1 MEEKLEKFISHLKVL
16 VELERKAEIEAMRLE
31 MKRLS
36 GREREKVGRAV
47 LGLNGKVVGEEL
59 GYFLVKY
66 GRDREIK
73 TEISVGDLVVVSRR
87 DPLKSDLV
95 GTVVEKGKRFITV
108 ALETVPEWALKGI
121 RIDLYAN
128 DITFKRWLE
137 NLNNLRE
144 SGRKA
149 LELYLGLR
157 EPGESEPV
165 EFEPFDRSL
174 NASQRRAIARALGSP
189 DFFLIH
195 GPFGTGKTRT
205 LAELIMQEVERGN
218 RVLATAE
225 SNVAVDNLVERLV
238 DSGLKVVR
246 VGHPSRVSK
255 ALHET
260 TLAYLITQ
268 HELYGELRELRVIGQ
283 NLKEKRDTF
292 TKPAPKYRRGLS
304 DREILRLASKGIGV
318 RGVPARLIREMAEW
332 IKINQQVQ
340 KTFDDARKLEERI
353 AREIIRDADVVLT
366 TNSSAGLDVV
376 DYGDYDVAVI
386 DEATQATIPSV
397 LIPIN
402 RAGRFV
408 LAGDHR
414 QLPPTI
420 LSEKAKGLSRTLFE
434 GLIERYPE
442 KSEMLTVQYRMNK
455 RLMEFPS
462 GEFYGGR
469 IEAHES
475 VRNITLSDLGVSE
488 PSFGGP
494 WDAVLKPE
502 NVLVFIDTSKREDR
516 FERQR
521 YGSESRENPLEAG
534 LVKET
539 VERLLKMGVKPEWI
553 GVITPYDDQR
563 DLISSLLPEEVE
575 VKTVDGYQGR
585 EKEVIVL
592 SFVRSNRRGE
602 LGFLKDLRRL
612 NVSLTR
618 AKRKLILIGDS
629 STLSA
634 HPTYKRLV
642 EFVGEKG
649 TVVDTR
655 KLTGIPPEMTPESIR
670 RIPGISRTEESTD
683 VPDGVEEV
691 RKRDRKRTRSIYR
704 DTPSNHF

>member
-1 MEEKLEKFISHLKVL
+1 MAEKETLTKFISHLKIL
-16 VELERKAEIEAMRLE
+16 IEMERKAEIEAMRLE
-31 MKRLS
+31 MRRLS

-47 LGLNGKVVGEEL
+47 LGLNGKIVGEEL

-66 GRDREIK
+66 GRNNEIK
-73 TEISVGDLVVVSRR
+73 TEISVGDLVVISKR
-87 DPLKSDLV
+87 DPLKSDLI
-95 GTVVEKGKRFITV
+95 GTVVEKGKKFITV
-108 ALETVPEWALKGI
+108 ALETVPEWALKGV

-128 DITFKRWLE
+128 DVTFRRWLE

-149 LELYLGLR
+149 LEFYLGLR
-157 EPGESEPV
+157 EPEKSEPID
-165 EFEPFDRSL
+165 FTPFDRNL
-174 NASQRRAIARALGSP
+174 NASQRRAIARSLGSG

-205 LAELIMQEVERGN
+205 LVELIRQEVKRGN
-218 RVLATAE
+218 KVLATAE
-225 SNVAVDNLVERLV
+225 SNVAVDNLVERLAN
-238 DSGLKVVR
+238 SGLRIVR
-246 VGHPSRVSK
+246 IGHPSRVSK
-255 ALHET
+255 KLHET

-268 HELYGELRELRVIGQ
+268 HDLYGELRELRVIGQ

-292 TKPAPKYRRGLS
+292 TKPSPKYRRGLS
-304 DREILRLASKGIGV
+304 DGEILRLASKGIGI

-332 IKINQQVQ
+332 IKINKQVQ

-353 AREIIRDADVVLT
+353 AREIIREADVVLT

-376 DYGDYDVAVI
+376 DYGNYDVVII

-402 RAGRFV
+402 RAKRFV
-408 LAGDHR
+408 LAGDHK

-420 LSEKAKGLSRTLFE
+420 LSEKAKELSRTLFE

-442 KSEMLTVQYRMNK
+442 KSEMLTVQYRMNE

-462 GEFYGGR
+462 REFYDGR
-469 IEAHES
+469 IEADKR
-475 VRNITLSDLGVSE
+475 VRNITLADLGVKS
-488 PSFGGP
+488 PARNDP
-494 WDAVLKPE
+494 WAEVLKPE
-502 NVLVFIDTSKREDR
+502 NVLAFVDTANKDDR

-521 YGSESRENPLEAG
+521 YGSESRENPLEAR
-534 LVKET
+534 LVKEV
-539 VERLLKMGVKPEWI
+539 VEGLLELGVKPEWI

-563 DLISSLLPEEVE
+563 DLISSNLPEEVE

-602 LGFLKDLRRL
+602 IGFLSDLRRL

-629 STLSA
+629 STLKV

-642 EFVGEKG
+642 EFLKREGKFIESVK
-649 TVVDTR
+649 
-655 KLTGIPPEMTPESIR
+655 TPL
-670 RIPGISRTEESTD
+670 
-683 VPDGVEEV
+683 
-691 RKRDRKRTRSIYR
+691 
-704 DTPSNHF
+704 H

>member
-1 MEEKLEKFISHLKVL
+1 MTENEVLTKFITRLKEL
-16 VELERKAEIEAMRLE
+16 VELERRAEIEAMRRE
-31 MKRLS
+31 MRRLS
-36 GREREKVGRAV
+36 GREREKLGRAI

-59 GYFLVKY
+59 GYFLVRY

-73 TEISVGDLVVVSRR
+73 TEISVGDLVVISKR

-108 ALETVPEWALKGI
+108 ALETVPEWALRGV

-128 DITFKRWLE
+128 DITFKRWIE

-144 SGRKA
+144 SGKKA
-149 LELYLGLR
+149 LEFYLGLR
-157 EPGESEPV
+157 EPEEDQQV
-165 EFEPFDRSL
+165 DFTPFDTGL
-174 NASQRRAIARALGSP
+174 NASQRGTISKALGSP

-205 LAELIMQEVERGN
+205 LAELIRQEVGRGHK
-218 RVLATAE
+218 VLATAE
-225 SNVAVDNLVERLV
+225 SNVAVDNIVERLAN
-238 DSGLKVVR
+238 SGIRVVR
-246 VGHPSRVSK
+246 IGHPSRVSK
-255 ALHET
+255 NLHET

-304 DREILRLASKGIGV
+304 DREILRLASKGIGT

-332 IKINQQVQ
+332 IKLNEQVG
-340 KTFDDARKLEERI
+340 KTFEDAKKLEERI
-353 AREIIRDADVVLT
+353 AREILREADVILT
-366 TNSSAGLDVV
+366 TNSSAGLEVV
-376 DYGDYDVAVI
+376 DYVSYDVTVI

-402 RAGRFV
+402 RTKRFV
-408 LAGDHR
+408 LAGDHK

-420 LSEKAKGLSRTLFE
+420 LSEKAKELSKTLFE
-434 GLIERYPE
+434 GLIERYPN
-442 KSEMLTVQYRMNK
+442 KSAMLTVQYRMNE

-462 GEFYGGR
+462 REFYGGR
-469 IEAHES
+469 VMADER
-475 VRNITLSDLGVSE
+475 VRKVTLADLGVEASVSE
-488 PSFGGP
+488 DV
-494 WDAVLKPE
+494 WKEILIPE
-502 NVLVFIDTSKREDR
+502 NVLVFIDTAGREDR

-521 YGSESRENPLEAG
+521 RGSESRENPLEAK

-539 VERLLKMGVKPEWI
+539 VERLLGMGVRPEWM

-585 EKEVIVL
+585 EKEVIIL
-592 SFVRSNRRGE
+592 SFARSNERGE
-602 LGFLKDLRRL
+602 IGFLRDLRRL

-629 STLSA
+629 STLSV

-642 EFVGEKG
+642 EFVRERE
-649 TVVDTR
+649 TMVDVN
-655 KLTGIPPEMTPESIR
+655 KLEG
-670 RIPGISRTEESTD
+670 
-683 VPDGVEEV
+683 
-691 RKRDRKRTRSIYR
+691 
-704 DTPSNHF
+704 

>member
-1 MEEKLEKFISHLKVL
+1 MGEKQEKLLKFIAYLKEL
-16 VELERKAEIEAMRLE
+16 VEMERKAEIEAMRLE
-31 MKRLS
+31 MRRLS

-47 LGLNGKVVGEEL
+47 LGLNGKVIGEEL
-59 GYFLVKY
+59 GYFLVRY

-73 TEISVGDLVVVSRR
+73 TEISVGDLVVISKR

-95 GTVVEKGKRFITV
+95 GTVVEKGKRFLTV
-108 ALETVPEWALKGI
+108 ALETVPEWALKGV

-128 DITFKRWLE
+128 DITFKRWME
-137 NLNNLRE
+137 NLDNLRE

-157 EPGESEPV
+157 EPEESEEI
-165 EFEPFDRSL
+165 EFQPFDKSL
-174 NASQRRAIARALGSP
+174 NASQRKAIAKALGSG
-189 DFFLIH
+189 DFFLVH

-205 LAELIMQEVERGN
+205 LVELIRQEVARGHK
-218 RVLATAE
+218 VLATAE
-225 SNVAVDNLVERLV
+225 SNVAVDNIVERLA

-268 HELYGELRELRVIGQ
+268 HDLYGELRELRIIGE

-304 DREILRLASKGIGV
+304 DKEILRLADKGIGT

-353 AREIIRDADVVLT
+353 AREIIHEADVVLT
-366 TNSSAGLDVV
+366 TNASAGLEVV
-376 DYGDYDVAVI
+376 DYGEYDVAVI

-402 RAGRFV
+402 RAKRFV
-408 LAGDHR
+408 LAGDHK

-420 LSEKAKGLSRTLFE
+420 LSEKAKELSKTLFE

-442 KSEMLTVQYRMNK
+442 KSEMLTVQYRMNE

-462 GEFYGGR
+462 REFYDGK

-475 VRNITLSDLGVSE
+475 VKNIMLADLGVSE
-488 PSFGGP
+488 PEFGNF
-494 WDAVLKPE
+494 WDKVLKPE

-521 YGSESRENPLEAG
+521 RGSDSRENPIEAK
-534 LVKET
+534 LVAET
-539 VERLLKMGVKPEWI
+539 VEKLLEMGVKPDWI

-563 DLISSLLPEEVE
+563 DLISSMVGEDIE

-585 EKEVIVL
+585 EKDVIVL
-592 SFVRSNRRGE
+592 SFVRSNRRRE
-602 LGFLKDLRRL
+602 LGFLTDLRRL

-618 AKRKLILIGDS
+618 AKRKLIAFGDS
-629 STLSA
+629 STLSN
-634 HPTYKRLV
+634 HPTYRRFI
-642 EFVGEKG
+642 EFLRRRGTFIEIDGEK
-649 TVVDTR
+649 
-655 KLTGIPPEMTPESIR
+655 
-670 RIPGISRTEESTD
+670 
-683 VPDGVEEV
+683 
-691 RKRDRKRTRSIYR
+691 
-704 DTPSNHF
+704 H

>member
-1 MEEKLEKFISHLKVL
+1 MDEKLKKFISHLKVL
-16 VELERKAEIEAMRLE
+16 IEMERRAEIEAMRLE

-36 GREREKVGRAV
+36 GREREKVGRAI
-47 LGLNGKVVGEEL
+47 LNLNGKVVGEEL

-73 TEISVGDLVVVSRR
+73 TEISVGDLVVISRR

-108 ALETVPEWALKGI
+108 AIETVPEWALKGV
-121 RIDLYAN
+121 RLDLYAN

-137 NLNNLRE
+137 NLNNLKE

-157 EPGESEPV
+157 EPEGSEPV
-165 EFEPFDRSL
+165 DFTPFDKSL
-174 NASQRRAIARALGSP
+174 NASQRMAIARALGSP

-205 LAELIMQEVERGN
+205 LAELIKQEVERGN
-218 RVLATAE
+218 KVLATAE

-238 DSGLKVVR
+238 GSGVKVVR
-246 VGHPSRVSK
+246 VGHPSRVAK
-255 ALHET
+255 GLHET
-260 TLAYLITQ
+260 TLAYLLTR

-283 NLKEKRDTF
+283 NLAEKRDTF
-292 TKPAPKYRRGLS
+292 TKPSPKYRRGLS
-304 DREILRLASKGIGV
+304 DREILRLASKGIGT

-332 IKINQQVQ
+332 IKINLQVQ

-353 AREIIRDADVVLT
+353 AREVIRETDVVLT
-366 TNSSAGLDVV
+366 TNSSAGLEVV
-376 DYGDYDVAVI
+376 DYGSYDVAII

-402 RAGRFV
+402 RARRFV

-420 LSEKAKGLSRTLFE
+420 LSEKAKELSKTLFE
-434 GLIERYPE
+434 GLIERYPV
-442 KSEMLTVQYRMNK
+442 KSEMLTVQYRMNE
-455 RLMEFPS
+455 RLMKFPS
-462 GEFYGGR
+462 REFYGGR
-469 IEAHES
+469 IEAHGS
-475 VRNITLSDLGVSE
+475 VRNMTLTDLGIKSPE
-488 PSFGGP
+488 NSP
-494 WDAVLKPE
+494 WGEVLKPE
-502 NVLVFIDTSKREDR
+502 NVLVFMNTSKLENR

-521 YGSESRENPLEAG
+521 RGSESRENILEAR
-534 LVKET
+534 LVKEA
-539 VERLLKMGVKPEWI
+539 VERLLELGVKPEWV
-553 GVITPYDDQR
+553 GVVTPYDDQC
-563 DLISSLLPEEVE
+563 DLISSLLPEEAEVE
-575 VKTVDGYQGR
+575 IKTVDGYQGR

-592 SFVRSNRRGE
+592 SFVRSNERGE

-634 HPTYKRLV
+634 HPTYKRLI
-642 EFVGEKG
+642 EFVRERETIADAKELTEPPASMSIDNVREFLGFRR
-649 TVVDTR
+649 R
-655 KLTGIPPEMTPESIR
+655 KSQ
-670 RIPGISRTEESTD
+670 
-683 VPDGVEEV
+683 
-691 RKRDRKRTRSIYR
+691 
-704 DTPSNHF
+704 

>member
-1 MEEKLEKFISHLKVL
+1 MGRKKKDPLTEFVLHLKEL
-16 VELERKAEIEAMRLE
+16 VEIERKAEIETMKAEMR
-31 MKRLS
+31 RLS

-47 LGLNGKVVGEEL
+47 LGLNGKIIGEEL
-59 GYFLVKY
+59 GYFLVRY

-73 TEISVGDLVVVSRR
+73 TEISVGDLVVISKR

-95 GTVVEKGKRFITV
+95 GTVVEKGKRFLTV
-108 ALETVPEWALKGI
+108 ALETVPEWALRGV

-137 NLNNLRE
+137 NLDNLRE
-144 SGRKA
+144 SGRRA

-157 EPGESEPV
+157 EPEEGKEV
-165 EFEPFDRSL
+165 EFRPFDKNL
-174 NASQRRAIARALGSP
+174 NASQRKAIAKALGSP

-205 LAELIMQEVERGN
+205 LVELIRQEVERGHK
-218 RVLATAE
+218 VLATAE

-246 VGHPSRVSK
+246 IGHPSRVSRK
-255 ALHET
+255 LHET

-292 TKPAPKYRRGLS
+292 TRPAPKYRRGLS
-304 DREILRLASKGIGV
+304 DREILRLASKGIGT

-332 IKINQQVQ
+332 IKLNEQVS
-340 KTFDDARKLEERI
+340 KTFEDARKLEERI
-353 AREIIRDADVVLT
+353 AREIIREADVVLT

-376 DYGDYDVAVI
+376 DYGSYDVAII

-402 RAGRFV
+402 RARRFV
-408 LAGDHR
+408 LAGDHK

-420 LSEKAKGLSRTLFE
+420 LSEKARELSKTLFE
-434 GLIERYPE
+434 GLIERYPW
-442 KSEMLTVQYRMNK
+442 KSEMLTVQYRMNE

-462 GEFYGGR
+462 REFYGGKVK
-469 IEAHES
+469 ADES
-475 VRNITLSDLGVSE
+475 VRNITLADLGVSSPE
-488 PSFGGP
+488 ENDGWG
-494 WDAVLKPE
+494 DVLRPE
-502 NVLVFIDTSKREDR
+502 NVLVFIDTSSLEDR

-521 YGSESRENPLEAG
+521 RGSESRENPLEAN
-534 LVKET
+534 LVRET
-539 VERLLKMGVKPEWI
+539 IERLLKLGVKPEWI

-592 SFVRSNRRGE
+592 SFVRSNRKGR
-602 LGFLKDLRRL
+602 LGFLEDLRRL
-612 NVSLTR
+612 NVS
-618 AKRKLILIGDS
+618 
-629 STLSA
+629 
-634 HPTYKRLV
+634 
-642 EFVGEKG
+642 
-649 TVVDTR
+649 
-655 KLTGIPPEMTPESIR
+655 
-670 RIPGISRTEESTD
+670 
-683 VPDGVEEV
+683 
-691 RKRDRKRTRSIYR
+691 
-704 DTPSNHF
+704 

>member
-1 MEEKLEKFISHLKVL
+1 MDEKLEKFINHLKVL
-16 VELERKAEIEAMRLE
+16 VEYERKAEIEAMKAE

-47 LGLNGKVVGEEL
+47 LGLNGKIVGEEL

-66 GRDREIK
+66 GREREIK
-73 TEISVGDLVVVSRR
+73 TEISVGDLVVISKR

-108 ALETVPEWALKGI
+108 ALETVPDWALKGV
-121 RIDLYAN
+121 RLDLYAN

-137 NLNNLRE
+137 NLNNIRE

-149 LELYLGLR
+149 LEFYLGLR
-157 EPGESEPV
+157 EPEESKPV
-165 EFEPFDRSL
+165 EFEPFDKNL
-174 NASQRRAIARALGSP
+174 NASQRRAVAKALGSH

-205 LAELIMQEVERGN
+205 LVELIRQEVERGN

-238 DSGLKVVR
+238 DSGLNVVR

-260 TLAYLITQ
+260 TLAYLMTQ
-268 HELYGELRELRVIGQ
+268 HELYGELRELRVIGE

-292 TKPAPKYRRGLS
+292 TKPVPKYRRGLT
-304 DREILRLASKGIGV
+304 DKQILRLAEKGIGT
-318 RGVPARLIREMAEW
+318 RGVPARLIREMAQW
-332 IKINQQVQ
+332 LKINEQVQ
-340 KTFDDARKLEERI
+340 KTFDDAKKLEERI
-353 AREIIRDADVVLT
+353 AREIIREADVVLT
-366 TNSSAGLDVV
+366 TNASAGLEVV
-376 DYGDYDVAVI
+376 DYGSYDVAVI

-402 RAGRFV
+402 RAKRFV
-408 LAGDHR
+408 LAGDHK

-420 LSEKAKGLSRTLFE
+420 LSEKAKELSNTLFE
-434 GLIERYPE
+434 GLIERYPQ
-442 KSEMLTVQYRMNK
+442 KSEMLTVQYRMNE

-462 GEFYGGR
+462 REFYDGK
-469 IEAHES
+469 IEAAPE
-475 VRNITLSDLGVSE
+475 VKRITLSDLGVKCPE
-488 PSFGGP
+488 FGEQ
-494 WDAVLKPE
+494 WDDVLKPG

-521 YGSESRENPLEAG
+521 RGSESRENPLEAR
-534 LVKET
+534 LVKEV
-539 VERLLKMGVKPEWI
+539 VERLLELGVKPEWI

-563 DLISSLLPEEVE
+563 DLISSLLPEEIE

-592 SFVRSNRRGE
+592 SLVRSNRRGE

-618 AKRKLILIGDS
+618 AKRKLILVGDS
-629 STLSA
+629 ATLSA

-642 EFVGEKG
+642 EFVSERE
-649 TVVDTR
+649 TVVDAG
-655 KLTGIPPEMTPESIR
+655 KL
-670 RIPGISRTEESTD
+670 
-683 VPDGVEEV
+683 GV
-691 RKRDRKRTRSIYR
+691 
-704 DTPSNHF
+704 

>member
-1 MEEKLEKFISHLKVL
+1 MKERLSRFISHLKGL
-16 VELERKAEIEAMRLE
+16 VELERKAEIEAMKVE

-47 LGLNGKVVGEEL
+47 LNLNGKIIGEEL
-59 GYFLVKY
+59 GYFLVRY

-73 TEISVGDLVVVSRR
+73 TEISVGDLVVISKR

-108 ALETVPEWALKGI
+108 ALETVPEWALKGV
-121 RIDLYAN
+121 RLDLYAN
-128 DITFKRWLE
+128 DITFKRWIE
-137 NLNNLRE
+137 NLENLRE

-157 EPGESEPV
+157 KAEEGEEV
-165 EFEPFDRSL
+165 GFGPFDKSL
-174 NASQRRAIARALGSP
+174 NASQRKAIAKALGSP

-205 LAELIMQEVERGN
+205 LAELIRQEVERGN
-218 RVLATAE
+218 KVLATAE

-238 DSGLKVVR
+238 GSGLKVVR
-246 VGHPSRVSK
+246 VGHPSRVSR

-304 DREILRLASKGIGV
+304 DREILRLASKGIGT

-332 IKINQQVQ
+332 IKLNEQVG
-340 KTFDDARKLEERI
+340 KTFEDAKKLEERI
-353 AREIIRDADVVLT
+353 ARGIIREADVVLT
-366 TNSSAGLDVV
+366 TNASAGLEVV
-376 DYGDYDVAVI
+376 DYASYDVAII

-402 RAGRFV
+402 RAKRFV
-408 LAGDHR
+408 LAGDHK

-420 LSEKAKGLSRTLFE
+420 LSEKAMELSRTLFE
-434 GLIERYPE
+434 GLIERYPH
-442 KSEMLTVQYRMNK
+442 KSEMLTVQYRMNE

-462 GEFYGGR
+462 KEFYEGKVV
-469 IEAHES
+469 ADES
-475 VRNITLSDLGVSE
+475 VRGITLAE
-488 PSFGGP
+488 FGIEVQGGER
-494 WDAVLKPE
+494 WDEVLKPE
-502 NVLVFIDTSKREDR
+502 NVLVFIDTSTREDR

-521 YGSESRENPLEAG
+521 RGSDSRENPLEARI
-534 LVKET
+534 VAET
-539 VERLLKMGVKPEWI
+539 VVRLLNLGVKPEWI

-585 EKEVIVL
+585 EKEVIIL
-592 SFVRSNRRGE
+592 SFVRSNERGE
-602 LGFLKDLRRL
+602 LGFLRDLRRL

-629 STLSA
+629 STLRA
-634 HPTYKRLV
+634 HPTYGRLI
-642 EFVGEKG
+642 EFINDKG
-649 TVVDTR
+649 VLIHVPKNFPR
-655 KLTGIPPEMTPESIR
+655 
-670 RIPGISRTEESTD
+670 SRS
-683 VPDGVEEV
+683 
-691 RKRDRKRTRSIYR
+691 
-704 DTPSNHF
+704 

>member
-1 MEEKLEKFISHLKVL
+1 MPENETLAKFISHLKVL
-16 VELERKAEIEAMRLE
+16 IEMERKAEIEAMRLE

-36 GREREKVGRAV
+36 GREREKVGRAI
-47 LGLNGKVVGEEL
+47 LGLNGKIVGEEF
-59 GYFLVKY
+59 GYFLVRY
-66 GRDREIK
+66 GREREIK
-73 TEISVGDLVVVSRR
+73 TEISVGDLVVISKR

-95 GTVVEKGKRFITV
+95 GTVVEKGKRFLTV
-108 ALETVPEWALKGI
+108 ALETVPEWALKGV

-137 NLNNLRE
+137 NLDSLRE

-149 LELYLGLR
+149 LEFYLGLR
-157 EPGESEPV
+157 EPEESVEV
-165 EFEPFDRSL
+165 EFKPFDKSL
-174 NASQRRAIARALGSP
+174 NASQKKAIAKALGSP

-205 LAELIMQEVERGN
+205 LVELIRQEVERGN
-218 RVLATAE
+218 KVLATAE

-238 DSGLKVVR
+238 DSGLRIVR
-246 VGHPSRVSK
+246 IGHPSRVSK
-255 ALHET
+255 SLHET

-292 TKPAPKYRRGLS
+292 TRPAPKYRRGLT
-304 DREILRLASKGIGV
+304 DRQILRLAERGIGV
-318 RGVPARLIREMAEW
+318 RGVPARLIREMARW
-332 IKINQQVQ
+332 IKLNEQVQ

-353 AREIIRDADVVLT
+353 AREIIREADVVLT
-366 TNSSAGLDVV
+366 TNASAGLEVV
-376 DYGDYDVAVI
+376 DYGSYDVAVI

-397 LIPIN
+397 LVPIN
-402 RAGRFV
+402 RARRFV
-408 LAGDHR
+408 LAGDHK

-420 LSEKAKGLSRTLFE
+420 LSEKAKELSKTLFE
-434 GLIERYPE
+434 GLIERYPR
-442 KSEMLTVQYRMNK
+442 KSEMLAVQYRMNE

-462 GEFYGGR
+462 REFYGGK
-469 IEAHES
+469 IKADES
-475 VRNITLSDLGVSE
+475 VRNITLADLGIKSPGRDDSWAE
-488 PSFGGP
+488 
-494 WDAVLKPE
+494 VLKPE
-502 NVLVFIDTSKREDR
+502 NVLVLIDTSKRENR

-534 LVKET
+534 LVKEA
-539 VERLLKMGVKPEWI
+539 VERLLGLGVKPEWI

-585 EKEVIVL
+585 EKEVIIL

-642 EFVGEKG
+642 EFVKERETIVDARALDEK
-649 TVVDTR
+649 R
-655 KLTGIPPEMTPESIR
+655 
-670 RIPGISRTEESTD
+670 
-683 VPDGVEEV
+683 
-691 RKRDRKRTRSIYR
+691 
-704 DTPSNHF
+704 

>member
-1 MEEKLEKFISHLKVL
+1 MRENETLTEFISHLKVL
-16 VELERKAEIEAMRLE
+16 IEMERKAEIEAMRAE
-31 MKRLS
+31 MRRLS
-36 GREREKVGRAV
+36 GREREKVGRAI

-66 GRDREIK
+66 GREREIK
-73 TEISVGDLVVVSRR
+73 TEISVGDLVVVSKR
-87 DPLKSDLV
+87 DPLKSDLI

-108 ALETVPEWALKGI
+108 ALETVPEWALKGV
-121 RIDLYAN
+121 RLDLYAN

-137 NLNNLRE
+137 NLDSLRD

-157 EPGESEPV
+157 ESEKSGEV
-165 EFEPFDRSL
+165 DFTPFDRNL
-174 NASQRRAIARALGSP
+174 NASQRKAVARALGSN

-205 LAELIMQEVERGN
+205 LVELIRQEVGRGN
-218 RVLATAE
+218 KVLATAE

-238 DSGLKVVR
+238 HSGIKVVR
-246 VGHPSRVSK
+246 IGHPSRVSK
-255 ALHET
+255 NLHET
-260 TLAYLITQ
+260 TLAYLITR

-283 NLKEKRDTF
+283 NLAEKRDTF
-292 TKPAPKYRRGLS
+292 TKPSPKYRRGLS
-304 DREILRLASKGIGV
+304 DREILRLASKGIGT

-332 IKINQQVQ
+332 IRLNERVQ
-340 KTFDDARKLEERI
+340 KTFDEARKLEERI
-353 AREIIRDADVVLT
+353 AREIIREADVVLT
-366 TNSSAGLDVV
+366 TNASAGLEVV
-376 DYGDYDVAVI
+376 DYGSYDVAVI

-402 RAGRFV
+402 RARRFV
-408 LAGDHR
+408 LAGDHK

-420 LSEKAKGLSRTLFE
+420 LSERAKELSRTLFE

-442 KSEMLTVQYRMNK
+442 KSEMLTVQYRMNE

-462 GEFYGGR
+462 REFYDGR
-469 IEAHES
+469 IEADES
-475 VRNITLSDLGVSE
+475 VREITLADLGVES
-488 PSFGGP
+488 PDGGDI
-494 WDAVLKPE
+494 WGDVLKPE

-521 YGSESRENPLEAG
+521 YGSESRENPLEAR
-534 LVKET
+534 LVGET
-539 VERLLKMGVKPEWI
+539 IERLLKLGVRSEWI

-592 SFVRSNRRGE
+592 SFVRSNRKGE

-642 EFVGEKG
+642 EFVEERE
-649 TVVDTR
+649 TVVDANE
-655 KLTGIPPEMTPESIR
+655 L
-670 RIPGISRTEESTD
+670 
-683 VPDGVEEV
+683 EV
-691 RKRDRKRTRSIYR
+691 
-704 DTPSNHF
+704 

>member
-1 MEEKLEKFISHLKVL
+1 MLLRRFINHLKDL
-16 VELERKAEIEAMRLE
+16 VELERKAEIDAMRLE

-36 GREREKVGRAV
+36 GREREKLGRAI

-59 GYFLVKY
+59 GYFLVRY
-66 GRDREIK
+66 GREREIK
-73 TEISVGDLVVVSRR
+73 TEISVGDLVVISKH

-108 ALETVPEWALKGI
+108 ALETVPEWALKGV
-121 RIDLYAN
+121 RLDLYAN

-144 SGRKA
+144 SGKNA

-157 EPGESEPV
+157 EPEESEPV
-165 EFEPFDRSL
+165 SFVPFDKSL
-174 NASQRRAIARALGSP
+174 NASQRRAIAKALGSP

-205 LAELIMQEVERGN
+205 LAELIRQEVERGN
-218 RVLATAE
+218 KVLATAE
-225 SNVAVDNLVERLV
+225 SNVAVDNLVERLSG
-238 DSGLKVVR
+238 SGLRIVR

-255 ALHET
+255 SLHET

-292 TKPAPKYRRGLS
+292 TRPSPKYRRGLS
-304 DREILRLASKGIGV
+304 DREILRLASKRIGTRGI
-318 RGVPARLIREMAEW
+318 PARLIREMAEW
-332 IKINQQVQ
+332 IRLNEQVQ
-340 KTFDDARKLEERI
+340 RTFDDARQLEERI
-353 AREIIRDADVVLT
+353 AREIIQEADVVLT
-366 TNSSAGLDVV
+366 TNSSAGLEVV
-376 DYGDYDVAVI
+376 DYCSYDVAII

-408 LAGDHR
+408 LAGDHK

-420 LSEKAKGLSRTLFE
+420 LSDEAKELSRTLFE
-434 GLIERYPE
+434 GLIERYPR
-442 KSEMLTVQYRMNK
+442 KSEMLTVQYRMNE

-462 GEFYGGR
+462 REFYDGKLR
-469 IEAHES
+469 AHES
-475 VRNITLSDLGVSE
+475 VRGITLADLGVSAASDGFWE
-488 PSFGGP
+488 EI
-494 WDAVLKPE
+494 LKPE
-502 NVLVFIDTSKREDR
+502 NVLVFIDTSKRGDR

-521 YGSESRENPLEAG
+521 YGSESRENPLEARI
-534 LVKET
+534 VVET
-539 VERLLKMGVKPEWI
+539 VKRLLKLGVKPEWV

-563 DLISSLLPEEVE
+563 DIIRSNLPEEVE

-592 SFVRSNRRGE
+592 SFVRSNPEGE

-618 AKRKLILIGDS
+618 AKRKLIAVGDF
-629 STLSA
+629 STLA
-634 HPTYKRLV
+634 VHPTYRRFV
-642 EFVGEKG
+642 EFVRGKG
-649 TVVDTR
+649 TFV
-655 KLTGIPPEMTPESIR
+655 EMKDQTWE
-670 RIPGISRTEESTD
+670 TL
-683 VPDGVEEV
+683 
-691 RKRDRKRTRSIYR
+691 K
-704 DTPSNHF
+704 HFS

>member
-1 MEEKLEKFISHLKVL
+1 MNENEKLSKFIAKLKVL
-16 VELERKAEIEAMRLE
+16 IEMERKAEIEAMRAE
-31 MKRLS
+31 MRQLS

-47 LGLNGKVVGEEL
+47 LGLNGKVIGEEL
-59 GYFLVKY
+59 GYFLVRY
-66 GRDREIK
+66 GREREIK
-73 TEISVGDLVVVSRR
+73 TEISVGDLVVISKR

-108 ALETVPEWALKGI
+108 ALETVPEWALKSV

-137 NLNNLRE
+137 NLENLRE
-144 SGRKA
+144 SGRRA

-157 EPGESEPV
+157 EPEEGEEV
-165 EFEPFDRSL
+165 EFTPFDKSL

-205 LAELIMQEVERGN
+205 LVELIRQEVARGH

-255 ALHET
+255 KLHET
-260 TLAYLITQ
+260 TLAYLMTQ
-268 HELYGELRELRVIGQ
+268 HELYGELRELRVIGE

-292 TKPAPKYRRGLS
+292 TKPAPKYRRGLT
-304 DREILRLASKGIGV
+304 DRQILRLAEKGIGA
-318 RGVPARLIREMAEW
+318 RGVPARLIREMAQW
-332 IKINQQVQ
+332 LKINEQVQ

-353 AREIIRDADVVLT
+353 AREIIREADVVLT
-366 TNSSAGLDVV
+366 TNSSAGLEVV
-376 DYGDYDVAVI
+376 DYGSYDVAII

-408 LAGDHR
+408 LAGDHK

-420 LSEKAKGLSRTLFE
+420 LSEKAKELSKTLFE
-434 GLIERYPE
+434 GLIERYPG
-442 KSEMLTVQYRMNK
+442 KSEMLTVQYRMNE

-462 GEFYGGR
+462 REFYEGR
-469 IEAHES
+469 IEAGES
-475 VRNITLSDLGVSE
+475 VRGITLADLGVKSPE
-488 PSFGGP
+488 DG
-494 WDAVLKPE
+494 DAWAKVLKPE
-502 NVLVFIDTSKREDR
+502 NVLVFIDTAGREDR

-521 YGSESRENPLEAG
+521 YGSESRENPLEAR
-534 LVKET
+534 LVKEA
-539 VERLLKMGVKPEWI
+539 VEGLLRLGVKAEWI

-563 DLISSLLPEEVE
+563 DLISSLLPEEIE

-592 SFVRSNRRGE
+592 SFVRSNRKGE

-629 STLSA
+629 STLSS
-634 HPTYKRLV
+634 HPTYRRLV
-642 EFVGEKG
+642 EFVRERE
-649 TVVDTR
+649 TVVDA
-655 KLTGIPPEMTPESIR
+655 
-670 RIPGISRTEESTD
+670 
-683 VPDGVEEV
+683 
-691 RKRDRKRTRSIYR
+691 KRLVGKVKIK
-704 DTPSNHF
+704 

>member
-1 MEEKLEKFISHLKVL
+1 MEERLSKFISHLKEL

-47 LGLNGKVVGEEL
+47 LNLNGKIIGEEL
-59 GYFLVKY
+59 GYFLVRY

-73 TEISVGDLVVVSRR
+73 TEISVGDLVVISKR

-95 GTVVEKGKRFITV
+95 GTVIEKGKRFITV
-108 ALETVPEWALKGI
+108 ALETVPEWALKGV
-121 RIDLYAN
+121 RLDLYAN

-137 NLNNLRE
+137 NLDNLRE

-157 EPGESEPV
+157 RAEEGEEAD
-165 EFEPFDRSL
+165 FRPFDKSL
-174 NASQRRAIARALGSP
+174 NASQRKAIAKALGSP

-205 LAELIMQEVERGN
+205 LAELIRQEVERSN

-238 DSGLKVVR
+238 GSGLKVVR
-246 VGHPSRVSK
+246 VGHPSRVSR

-268 HELYGELRELRVIGQ
+268 HELYGELRELRVIAQ

-292 TKPAPKYRRGLS
+292 TRPAPKYRRGLS
-304 DREILRLASKGIGV
+304 DREILRLASKGIGT

-332 IKINQQVQ
+332 IKLNEQVG
-340 KTFDDARKLEERI
+340 KTFEDAKKLEERI
-353 AREIIRDADVVLT
+353 AREIIREADVVLT
-366 TNSSAGLDVV
+366 TNASAGLEVV
-376 DYGDYDVAVI
+376 DYASYDVAII

-402 RAGRFV
+402 RARRFV
-408 LAGDHR
+408 LAGDHK

-420 LSEKAKGLSRTLFE
+420 LSEKAMELSRTLFE
-434 GLIERYPE
+434 GLIERYPH
-442 KSEMLTVQYRMNK
+442 KSEMLTVQYRMNE

-462 GEFYGGR
+462 KEFYGGKVV
-469 IEAHES
+469 ADES
-475 VRNITLSDLGVSE
+475 VRKVTLADLGLRVPAS
-488 PSFGGP
+488 GGF
-494 WDAVLKPE
+494 WNEVLKPE
-502 NVLVFIDTSKREDR
+502 NVLVFIDTSTREDR

-521 YGSESRENPLEAG
+521 RGSESRENPLEART
-534 LVKET
+534 VAET
-539 VERLLKMGVKPEWI
+539 VERLLNLGVKPEWI

-592 SFVRSNRRGE
+592 SFVRSNERGE
-602 LGFLKDLRRL
+602 LGFLRDLRRL

-618 AKRKLILIGDS
+618 AKRKLIAIGDS
-629 STLSA
+629 STLRA
-634 HPTYKRLV
+634 HPTYGRLI
-642 EFVGEKG
+642 EFINEKD
-649 TVVDTR
+649 VLIHVP
-655 KLTGIPPEMTPESIR
+655 KNFPM
-670 RIPGISRTEESTD
+670 SRS
-683 VPDGVEEV
+683 
-691 RKRDRKRTRSIYR
+691 
-704 DTPSNHF
+704 

>member
-1 MEEKLEKFISHLKVL
+1 MTENETLTKFISHLKVL
-16 VELERKAEIEAMRLE
+16 IEMERKAEIEAMRAE

-47 LGLNGKVVGEEL
+47 LILNGKVVGEEL

-73 TEISVGDLVVVSRR
+73 TEISVGDLVVVSKR

-108 ALETVPEWALKGI
+108 ALETVPEWALKGV
-121 RIDLYAN
+121 RLDLYAN

-137 NLNNLRE
+137 NLGNLRE
-144 SGRKA
+144 SGTKA

-157 EPGESEPV
+157 EPEESGEV
-165 EFEPFDRSL
+165 DFTPFDRNL
-174 NASQRRAIARALGSP
+174 NASQRKAVARALGSD

-205 LAELIMQEVERGN
+205 LVELIRQEVERGN
-218 RVLATAE
+218 KVLATAE
-225 SNVAVDNLVERLV
+225 SNVAVDNLVERLAN
-238 DSGLKVVR
+238 SGLKVVR
-246 VGHPSRVSK
+246 IGHPSRVSK
-255 ALHET
+255 NLHET

-283 NLKEKRDTF
+283 NLAEKRDTF
-292 TKPAPKYRRGLS
+292 TKPSPKYRRGLS
-304 DREILRLASKGIGV
+304 DREILRLASKGIGT

-332 IKINQQVQ
+332 IRLNERVQ

-353 AREIIRDADVVLT
+353 AREIIREADVVLT
-366 TNSSAGLDVV
+366 TNSSAGLEVV
-376 DYGDYDVAVI
+376 DYGSYDVAVI

-402 RAGRFV
+402 RARRFV
-408 LAGDHR
+408 LAGDHK

-420 LSEKAKGLSRTLFE
+420 LSEKAKELSKTLFE

-442 KSEMLTVQYRMNK
+442 KSEMLTVQYRMNE

-462 GEFYGGR
+462 REFYSGK

-475 VRNITLSDLGVSE
+475 VRDITLADLGIKAPE
-488 PSFGGP
+488 NGP
-494 WDAVLKPE
+494 WGKVLKPE
-502 NVLVFIDTSKREDR
+502 NVLVFIDTAKREDR

-521 YGSESRENPLEAG
+521 YGSESRENPLEAR
-534 LVKET
+534 LVREAI
-539 VERLLKMGVKPEWI
+539 ERLLKLGVRPEWI

-592 SFVRSNRRGE
+592 SFVRSNKRGE

-634 HPTYKRLV
+634 HATYKRLV
-642 EFVGEKG
+642 EFVRERE
-649 TVVDTR
+649 TVVDTNE
-655 KLTGIPPEMTPESIR
+655 L
-670 RIPGISRTEESTD
+670 
-683 VPDGVEEV
+683 EV
-691 RKRDRKRTRSIYR
+691 
-704 DTPSNHF
+704 

>member
-1 MEEKLEKFISHLKVL
+1 MSENETLMKFVSRLKEL

-36 GREREKVGRAV
+36 GREREKVGRAI
-47 LGLNGKVVGEEL
+47 LGLNGKIVGEEL
-59 GYFLVKY
+59 GYFLVRY

-73 TEISVGDLVVVSRR
+73 TEISVGDLVVISKR

-108 ALETVPEWALKGI
+108 ALETVPEWALKGV
-121 RIDLYAN
+121 RVDLYAN
-128 DITFKRWLE
+128 DITFKRWIE
-137 NLNNLRE
+137 NLDNLRD

-157 EPGESEPV
+157 EPEAGEPV
-165 EFEPFDRSL
+165 SFSPFDRSL
-174 NASQRRAIARALGSP
+174 NASQKEAVSRALSSP

-205 LAELIMQEVERGN
+205 LVELIRQEVERGN

-225 SNVAVDNLVERLV
+225 SNVAVDNLVERLAG
-238 DSGLKVVR
+238 SGIKVVR

-255 ALHET
+255 NLHET

-268 HELYGELRELRVIGQ
+268 HELYGELRELWLTGQ
-283 NLKEKRDTF
+283 ALAEKRDTY
-292 TKPAPKYRRGLS
+292 TKPLPKYRRGLT
-304 DREILRLASKGIGV
+304 DLEILALSRRRRGT
-318 RGVPARLIREMAEW
+318 RGVPAKLIREMANW
-332 IKINQQVQ
+332 IKLNKLAQ
-340 KTFDDARKLEERI
+340 KAFDDARKLEERI
-353 AREIIRDADVVLT
+353 AREIIENADVVLT

-376 DYGDYDVAVI
+376 NYAEYDVAVI

-402 RAGRFV
+402 RAKRFV
-408 LAGDHR
+408 LAGDHK

-420 LSEKAKGLSRTLFE
+420 LSEKAKELSKTLFE
-434 GLIERYPE
+434 GLIERHPN
-442 KSEMLTVQYRMNK
+442 KSAMLTVQYRMNE

-462 GEFYGGR
+462 REFYDGR
-469 IEAHES
+469 IIADES
-475 VRNITLSDLGVSE
+475 VRCITLADLGVKSPAFGNSWDEVLE
-488 PSFGGP
+488 PR
-494 WDAVLKPE
+494 
-502 NVLVFIDTSKREDR
+502 NVLVFIDTSKRDDR

-521 YGSESRENPLEAG
+521 RGSDSRENPLEAK

-539 VERLLKMGVKPEWI
+539 VEKLLRIGVKPEWI

-563 DLISSLLPEEVE
+563 DLISSLLPEEIE

-592 SFVRSNRRGE
+592 SFVRSNERGE
-602 LGFLKDLRRL
+602 IGFLKDLRRL

-634 HPTYKRLV
+634 HPTYRRLF
-642 EFVGEKG
+642 EFVRERE
-649 TVVDTR
+649 TVIGANE
-655 KLTGIPPEMTPESIR
+655 L
-670 RIPGISRTEESTD
+670 
-683 VPDGVEEV
+683 GV
-691 RKRDRKRTRSIYR
+691 
-704 DTPSNHF
+704 

>member
-1 MEEKLEKFISHLKVL
+1 MDENGKLSKFIARLKVL
-16 VELERKAEIEAMRLE
+16 IEMERKAEIEAMRAE

-47 LGLNGKVVGEEL
+47 LGLNGKIIGEEL
-59 GYFLVKY
+59 GYFLVRY

-73 TEISVGDLVVVSRR
+73 TEISVGDLVVISKR

-108 ALETVPEWALKGI
+108 ALETVPEWALKGV

-137 NLNNLRE
+137 NLENLRE

-149 LELYLGLR
+149 LEFYLGMR
-157 EPGESEPV
+157 GPEEGEEV
-165 EFEPFDRSL
+165 EFTPFDRSL
-174 NASQRRAIARALGSP
+174 NASQRKAVAKALGSP

-205 LAELIMQEVERGN
+205 LVELIRQEVERGN
-218 RVLATAE
+218 KVLATAE
-225 SNVAVDNLVERLV
+225 SNVAVDNIVNRL
-238 DSGLKVVR
+238 SEAGINVVR

-255 ALHET
+255 RLHST
-260 TLAYLITQ
+260 TLAYLMTQ
-268 HELYGELRELRVIGQ
+268 HELYGELRDLLNTAQ
-283 NLKEKRDTF
+283 ALAEKRDTY
-292 TKPAPKYRRGLS
+292 TKPAPKYRRGLT
-304 DREILRLASKGIGV
+304 DREIIRLAAKGTGT

-332 IKINQQVQ
+332 LKLNEGVQ
-340 KTFDDARKLEERI
+340 RAFDDARKLEERI
-353 AREIIRDADVVLT
+353 AREVIMDADVVLA
-366 TNSSAGLDVV
+366 TNSSAGLEVV
-376 DYGDYDVAVI
+376 DYGSYDVAII

-408 LAGDHR
+408 LAGDHT
-414 QLPPTI
+414 PTI
-420 LSEKAKGLSRTLFE
+420 LSEKARELSNTLFE
-434 GLIERYPE
+434 SLIERYPR
-442 KSEMLTVQYRMNK
+442 KGEMLTVQYRMNE

-462 GEFYGGR
+462 REFYDGR
-469 IEAHES
+469 IKADES
-475 VRNITLSDLGVSE
+475 VRGITLADLGVESPE
-488 PSFGGP
+488 ED
-494 WDAVLKPE
+494 DAWAEVLKPE
-502 NVLVFIDTSKREDR
+502 NVLVFIDTAGREDR

-534 LVKET
+534 LVKGA
-539 VERLLKMGVKPEWI
+539 VEGLLNLGVRPEWI

-563 DLISSLLPEEVE
+563 ELIGSLLPEEVE

-592 SFVRSNRRGE
+592 SFVRSNGEGE

-618 AKRKLILIGDS
+618 ARRKLVLIGDS
-629 STLSA
+629 STLSS
-634 HPTYKRLV
+634 HPTYKRLI
-642 EFVGEKG
+642 EFVRERGTFTGLRGKG
-649 TVVDTR
+649 D
-655 KLTGIPPEMTPESIR
+655 KPE
-670 RIPGISRTEESTD
+670 
-683 VPDGVEEV
+683 
-691 RKRDRKRTRSIYR
+691 
-704 DTPSNHF
+704 